1 MAASGNSSGLEI
13 ANLRVA
19 YGSRLALDDVC
30 LCCRRGEIVG
40 LLGPNGSGKST
51 LLKSVLSL
59 VPKLSGAVNL
69 DGQPLEGARQKIRV
83 AYVPQRNDVVW
94 DFPINVEEVV
104 LLGCQGRL
112 GLCGRPGTAERA
124 AAHAALERMDM
135 SDYRRV
141 QIGELSGGQQQRVFL
156 ARALAQ
162 GCDTLLLDEPLSGV
176 DATTQEV
183 VLGLLAELRAS
194 GRSVIIATHD
204 LSQAARLCD
213 ELCLLHQRV
222 VACGPPDR
230 ILNPTTL
237 TSTYGAHAVLNLAEH
252 NAVFAEDG
260 AAQPAGL
267 SR

>member
-1 MAASGNSSGLEI
+1 MLTSGNSSGLEI
-13 ANLRVA
+13 FNLSVA

-30 LCCRRGEIVG
+30 LCCHRGEIVG

-51 LLKSVLSL
+51 LLKSVLNL
-59 VPKLSGAVNL
+59 VPKLRGTVTL
-69 DGQPLEGARQKIRV
+69 DGQPVDTRQQKVRV

-112 GLCGRPGTAERA
+112 GLCGRPGNAERA

-162 GCDTLLLDEPLSGV
+162 GCGTLLLEQPFTGV

-183 VLGLLAELRAS
+183 VLGLLNELRAS
-194 GRSVIIATHD
+194 SHSVIIAT
-204 LSQAARLCD
+204 
-213 ELCLLHQRV
+213 
-222 VACGPPDR
+222 
-230 ILNPTTL
+230 
-237 TSTYGAHAVLNLAEH
+237 
-252 NAVFAEDG
+252 
-260 AAQPAGL
+260 
-267 SR
+267 